1 MGTSFTNPIGRS
13 TRTLYHESS
22 RLRSHRDSDVVPK
35 VWQKNLKVEQQ
46 LYRACQAIEQL
57 QRELNRLRM
66 RAGAS
71 EGGAQDPLT
80 GMVFRGLWNG
90 AVSDYAAQNVVFRTP
105 SGGSAGVYIA
115 LLDNVP
121 TNTAPET
128 GAPYWA
134 AFPYPPPGVW
144 G

>member
-1 MGTSFTNPIGRS
+1 MSYDRNFEP
-13 TRTLYHESS
+13 
-22 RLRSHRDSDVVPK
+22 PK
-35 VWQKNLKVEQQ
+35 PVGSGPFITFCQWVWQRLTTPYQDTDTIKWNVTTRGISA
-46 LYRACQAIEQL
+46 RAVV
-57 QRELNRLRM
+57 
-66 RAGAS
+66 RAS
-71 EGGAQDPLT
+71 GGGGSSAAA
-80 GMVFRGLWNG
+80 GMVFRGLWHG
-90 AVSDYAAQNVVFRTP
+90 AALYMAQDVVFRTP

-121 TNTAPET
+121 LDTAPET